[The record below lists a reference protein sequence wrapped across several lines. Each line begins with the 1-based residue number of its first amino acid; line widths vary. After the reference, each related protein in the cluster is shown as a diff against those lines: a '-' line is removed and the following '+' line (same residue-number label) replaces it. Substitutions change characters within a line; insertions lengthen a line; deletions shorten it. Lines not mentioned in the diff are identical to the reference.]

1 MLDRMLMQ
9 EILAIGSQQSP
20 WNRQIIAHWRPF
32 EHTRLW
38 ECKQACTISNCDR

>member
-32 EHTRLW
+32 EHTRLGM
-38 ECKQACTISNCDR
+38 QTGMHNIQL